1 MTPKSITDQITN
13 GSTSLKGVLSRFR
26 GADNSPQMLRDLL
39 RTSMD
44 FQFYRSTYPEAA
56 ALTPFEAADHYN
68 TVGAAEGKNPT
79 AWFNTSHYVSSNPD
93 VVATGMNPFLHYII
107 YGQAEG
113 RSPAPGVAPQAML
126 APTAA
131 HAAPPAAVVIDAESV
146 ETPAPAP
153 LPAPA
158 PSLEPTKAEALM
170 DQHYYLARYPHAA
183 ELVSHGHFRDAAHH
197 YTTTGWIEGLDPH
210 PLFSSS
216 YYQRLS
222 HQPIIHGDPFEHYL
236 LVGHR
241 QGHNPSPLFDG
252 AWFSAEYPD
261 LLAGG
266 VSPLEAHISNP
277 HTFPNSAREF
287 FTAQFD
293 GTLGAHLGACPR
305 AAAELCTSMPAEF
318 MTWPSTVARFGP
330 DLGFGQLP
338 NDYPFSG
345 ERRPQRID
353 APIFVFAT
361 KADAAAGSDAL
372 QASTHQTLVA
382 ARAMTTGPV
391 VVLAPR
397 PIDSLITDLIAGVE
411 ATHRTLY
418 AELDIASNVAMA
430 ARDLELELG
439 SVLVLGVGIE
449 PTLNSGSTLIKALA
463 SDTDIAIAG
472 AAILDRT
479 YRIRNVGFEMAGGA
493 LVARG
498 AGLSPVYP
506 QLQSPDPI
514 RSIDPRY
521 FALSLEAVAELDPIA
536 GADMR
541 ATMVGLVDTLRA
553 EGHQVV
559 VNTSVFGVESESA
572 AADEV
577 APLTVAPAPAADT
590 DHESRKH
597 ILVLDVGWL
606 TPDRDAGSVYTYN
619 VIKILLDEG
628 HRVSFSAP
636 NLRYHPTYTP
646 LLTGLG
652 VNCLYNIDDSNFI
665 APNLGEDD
673 APDAIYMFRYP
684 IGRGYHFEFRDRFPK
699 AKFAFHSLDMH
710 GLRELRQAELA
721 GDLRGINAANRTLV
735 DELLLFEEF
744 DASTVVSEHEI
755 GFVEQRCEDA
765 NLHVLA
771 IPVEE
776 PDTFASY
783 GPDGD
788 ICFVGSFKHL
798 PNIDAVEWFID
809 SVWPLVLEQ
818 DPTRTFHIV
827 GQALPDS
834 VDIDRPGVE
843 YHGFVDDLDGFL
855 STMRLSVAPLR
866 FGAGIKG
873 KVLTSLAAGLPIV
886 ATPMAVEGMGIDD
899 GKHALIAKDPQGFA
913 DAVLELLGDK
923 RQWNKISKN
932 GKSLIEAKFSMR
944 AVREQLISSTASMGV
959 NLDRSE
965 R

>member
-1 MTPKSITDQITN
+1 M
-13 GSTSLKGVLSRFR
+13 GVLSRFR
-26 GADNSPQMLRDLL
+26 GSDGNSQQMLRDLL

-44 FQFYRSTYPEAA
+44 FEFYRKTYLEAA
-56 ALTPFEAADHYN
+56 ALTPFEVADHYHD
-68 TVGAAEGKNPT
+68 VGAAEGKNPT
-79 AWFNTSHYVSSNPD
+79 AWFDTSHYVATNPD
-93 VVATGMNPFLHYII
+93 VVATGINPFLHYII

-113 RSPAPGVAPQAML
+113 RSPAPGVAPRAML
-126 APTAA
+126 GPATIVQAAPTAL
-131 HAAPPAAVVIDAESV
+131 PVIDAELV
-146 ETPAPAP
+146 EAAAPIPAPA
-153 LPAPA
+153 LVEVLA
-158 PSLEPTKAEALM
+158 PTKAEALV
-170 DQHYYLARYPHAA
+170 DRDYYLARYPHAA
-183 ELVSHGHFRDAAHH
+183 ELIAHGHFRDAAHH
-197 YTTTGWIEGLDPH
+197 YATTGWIEGLDPH

-241 QGHNPSPLFDG
+241 QGHNPSELFDG
-252 AWFSAEYPD
+252 AWFSAEYPE
-261 LLAGG
+261 LVAGG
-266 VSPLEAHISNP
+266 VAPLEAHISHP

-293 GTLGAHLGACPR
+293 GTLGEHLGACPR
-305 AAAELCTSMPAEF
+305 AAANLCTELPAEF
-318 MTWPSTVARFGP
+318 MTWPRTIARFGP

-338 NDYPFSG
+338 NEYPFSG

-353 APIFVFAT
+353 SPIFVFAT
-361 KADAAAGSDAL
+361 KADAQGGEDAL
-372 QASTHQTLVA
+372 RDSTQQTLQA
-382 ARAMTTGPV
+382 AKAMTTGPI
-391 VVLAPR
+391 VVLASP
-397 PIDSLITDLIAGVE
+397 PIDSLIADLVAGV
-411 ATHRTLY
+411 AGVSRTLY

-430 ARDLELELG
+430 ARDLDIDDTT
-439 SVLVLGVGIE
+439 VLILGVGIE
-449 PTLNSGSTLIKALA
+449 PTLNSGSILVKLLVDNPA
-463 SDTDIAIAG
+463 IAIAG
-472 AAILDRT
+472 ASILDMN
-479 YRIRNVGFEMAGGA
+479 YRVRNVGFEVAGGA

-498 AGLSPVYP
+498 AGLSPLYP
-506 QLQSPDPI
+506 QLQAPDPI
-514 RSIDPRY
+514 RSIDHRY
-521 FALSLEAVAELDPIA
+521 FALSLSAVADFSPIP

-541 ATMVGLVDTLRA
+541 SSTVQLVDALRA
-553 EGHQVV
+553 NGQQVV
-559 VNTSVFGVESESA
+559 INTSVFGVESASA
-572 AADEV
+572 TSGDFAPVPVAAQAPSIEDE
-577 APLTVAPAPAADT
+577 TK
-590 DHESRKH
+590 KH
-597 ILVLDVGWL
+597 ILILDVGWL

-636 NLRYHPTYTP
+636 NLRYNPTYTP

-652 VNCLYNIDDSNFI
+652 VNCLYNFDDSNFI
-665 APNLGEDD
+665 APGLFEDD
-673 APDAIYMFRYP
+673 APDVVYMFRYP
-684 IGRGYHFEFRDRFPK
+684 IGRGYHFEFRNRFPN

-710 GLRELRQAELA
+710 GLRELRQAELV

-776 PDTFASY
+776 PPSFASY
-783 GPDGD
+783 STTGD

-798 PNIDAVEWFID
+798 PNIDAVEWFVD
-809 SVWPLVLEQ
+809 SVWPLILEQ

-834 VDIDRPGVE
+834 VDVDRPGVE

-855 STMRLSVAPLR
+855 ANMRLSVAPLR

-899 GKHALIAKDPQGFA
+899 GKHALIAKDPQAFA

-932 GKSLIEAKFSMR
+932 GKALIEAKFSMR
-944 AVREQLISSTASMGV
+944 AVREQLISSTASIGV